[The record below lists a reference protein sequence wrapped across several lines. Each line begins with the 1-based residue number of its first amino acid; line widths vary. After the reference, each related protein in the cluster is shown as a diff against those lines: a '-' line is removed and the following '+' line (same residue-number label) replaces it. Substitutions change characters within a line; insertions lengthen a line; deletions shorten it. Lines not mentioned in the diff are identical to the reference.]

1 MYTCPFSSL
10 KNKPIDRSESIEWGV
25 VLIIAEE
32 MLQYSKSL
40 SIAQIR
46 SSKHPIEIDD
56 FDQELYD
63 IHEISR

>member
-10 KNKPIDRSESIEWGV
+10 KNKSIDRSESIEWGV